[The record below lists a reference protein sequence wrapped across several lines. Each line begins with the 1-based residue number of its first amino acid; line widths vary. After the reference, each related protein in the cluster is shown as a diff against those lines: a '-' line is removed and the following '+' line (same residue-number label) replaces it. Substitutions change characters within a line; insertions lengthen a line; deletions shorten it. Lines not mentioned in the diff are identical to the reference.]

1 MHSLYKLF
9 NKKGISMDTLEAIHT
24 RRSIRKYTNIPVS
37 QKNVR
42 EILAAAMQAP
52 SSSNQ
57 QSWQFLVIDE
67 PHRLKEYAEANP
79 YAKMAAQAT
88 LGILV
93 CGDLSSDDGGYWVQ
107 DCSAA
112 MQNLLLAAH
121 VKGVGAVWTG
131 IYPDEESVE
140 KYSAMFELPSNIVP
154 LGLAVMG
161 YPAQNPSHVNRYSEA
176 KVHWNRW

>member
-1 MHSLYKLF
+1 
-9 NKKGISMDTLEAIHT
+9 MDALEAIHT
-24 RRSIRKYTNIPVS
+24 RRSIRKYTNKSVS
-37 QKNVR
+37 QDDIR

-67 PHRLKEYAEANP
+67 SQQLKEYAKVNP
-79 YAKMAAQAT
+79 YAKMADQAT

-93 CGDLSSDDGGYWVQ
+93 CGDLSADDGGYWVQ

-121 VKGVGAVWTG
+121 VKGLGAVWTG
-131 IYPDEESVE
+131 IFPDEESV
-140 KYSAMFELPSNIVP
+140 KTYSAMFELPSNILP

-161 YPAQNPSHVNRYSEA
+161 YPGQKPSQVNRYNES

>member
-1 MHSLYKLF
+1 
-9 NKKGISMDTLEAIHT
+9 MDAIEAIHT
-24 RRSIRKYTNIPVS
+24 RRSVRKYTNKLIPRED
-37 QKNVR
+37 VR

-67 PHRLKEYAEANP
+67 SQQLQAYAKENP

-93 CGDLSSDDGGYWVQ
+93 CGDLAADDGGYWVQ
-107 DCSAA
+107 DCSVA

-121 VKGVGAVWTG
+121 VKGLGAVWTG
-131 IYPDEESVE
+131 IFPDEDSVK
-140 KYSAMFELPSNIVP
+140 KYSAMFELPSGILP

-161 YPAQNPSHVNRYSEA
+161 YPAQNSNHVNRYNES